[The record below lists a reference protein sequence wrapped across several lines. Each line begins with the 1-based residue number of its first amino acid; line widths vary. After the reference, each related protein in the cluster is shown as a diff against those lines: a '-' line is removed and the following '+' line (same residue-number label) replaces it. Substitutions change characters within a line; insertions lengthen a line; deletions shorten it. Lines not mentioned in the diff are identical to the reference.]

1 MRCSGCGFDSGKF
14 EAIGDGLFGLS
25 QNHTT
30 IFTSETRYEELRVDG
45 ADLFS
50 REVYDTN
57 DLAPNQIL
65 VIVAFGYLST

>member
-1 MRCSGCGFDSGKF
+1 MWFSSGKF
-14 EAIGDGLFGLS
+14 EAISDWLFGLG
-25 QNHTT
+25 QNHAT
-30 IFTSETRYEELRVDG
+30 IFTSETRYEELRADG

-65 VIVAFGYLST
+65 IIVAFGYLSA